1 MTRAVA
7 AHRHF
12 ALVFLYGYCDDF
24 VQHFFDAGHLWQ
36 HRTSCPR
43 DDSVLDTTCKILHS
57 RAQQYIERYRTRF
70 AYIAIS
76 KTRFAGLPPSQL

>member
-7 AHRHF
+7 SHRHF

-43 DDSVLDTTCKILHS
+43 YDSVLDTTCKILHCRPLNFDLELWS
-57 RAQQYIERYRTRF
+57 LLAVC
-70 AYIAIS
+70 
-76 KTRFAGLPPSQL
+76 KTLGMLGGSQL